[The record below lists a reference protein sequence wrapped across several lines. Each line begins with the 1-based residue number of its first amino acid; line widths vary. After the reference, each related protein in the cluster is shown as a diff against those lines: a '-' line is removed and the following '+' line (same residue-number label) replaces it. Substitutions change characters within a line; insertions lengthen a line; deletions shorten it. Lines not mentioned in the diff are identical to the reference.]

1 MGLLRMVYNWGSGK
15 DFRGVLLVC
24 FFVFCFVLFCFAGG
38 GCLVV
43 SEKTVKSGENFA
55 VVEAFLR
62 LDYFPIERY
71 VCCQRS

>member
-1 MGLLRMVYNWGSGK
+1 MTGDQGK
-15 DFRGVLLVC
+15 TSEVC
-24 FFVFCFVLFCFAGG
+24 YWFVSLCFVVFCFAGG